1 MLLAAFALV
10 AVVEAAAAETAGSQV
25 CVDAAIDAIQKRYES
40 ISDFRAEFVQTARSV
55 ALSGAGGSGVNV
67 SRGTAVFAK
76 PGKMR
81 WSYEEP
87 EPSLVV
93 SDGKTLWLYDPARAE
108 VQRTS
113 VIDGYLSGAGIQFLL
128 GKGDIRRD
136 FRVTAV
142 ACAEGAGE
150 LELVPRTDASYEKLR
165 VLADLA
171 SGELRRTTIFD
182 LLGNVTEVEFDD
194 IRANQH
200 PADGVF
206 RFEPPDGVEVIDL
219 DAL

>member
-81 WSYEEP
+81 
-87 EPSLVV
+87 
-93 SDGKTLWLYDPARAE
+93 
-108 VQRTS
+108 
-113 VIDGYLSGAGIQFLL
+113 
-128 GKGDIRRD
+128 
-136 FRVTAV
+136 
-142 ACAEGAGE
+142 C
-150 LELVPRTDASYEKLR
+150 
-165 VLADLA
+165 
-171 SGELRRTTIFD
+171 
-182 LLGNVTEVEFDD
+182 
-194 IRANQH
+194 
-200 PADGVF
+200 
-206 RFEPPDGVEVIDL
+206 
-219 DAL
+219 